1 MGDHVGFESWLERD
15 HLMFMDFDPA
25 ITGIASQPFWL
36 RWQDE
41 DGRDRRHPPDF
52 FARRADGSGL
62 VVDVR
67 PDDRIPPEDAEVFRV
82 TALACGQ
89 AGWEFRRAGTIDP
102 VVRANVRWLSRYRH
116 QRCRREPAAAELL
129 EAFTPGMPLLPGAA
143 QVGDPVAVLPV
154 APAAWRA
161 VNAYGIKV
169 SHRTY
174 DAEELNP
181 IRQQE
186 SGVAAQKGKW
196 EVHHDPYDVSRV
208 FVRGPDG
215 WITCPWKYLEKVPAP
230 FGELAWDH
238 ISGQLA
244 EQGHPAPSELD
255 RALAVDDLLSRA
267 YHGPPGGTG
276 PDAAGPASPRRRRP
290 EADGQGPEGRRP
302 HARHHGLPQQRA

>member
-1 MGDHVGFESWLERD
+1 MPVTGQSGPLRSVSQYCWPKGRSGLLIAGGVAVAVAALNVEPGAGLRFFLEFTRADGTQYRESLAACVTERFEHALPVRPFYWAKDSLHFPGSWWSSTMGDHVGFESWLERD
-15 HLMFMDFDPA
+15 LMFMDFDPA

-154 APAAWRA
+154 AYHLLWRRELACDMSVLLGSASMAWR
-161 VNAYGIKV
+161 V
-169 SHRTY
+169 
-174 DAEELNP
+174 P
-181 IRQQE
+181 
-186 SGVAAQKGKW
+186 SGAA
-196 EVHHDPYDVSRV
+196 R
-208 FVRGPDG
+208 
-215 WITCPWKYLEKVPAP
+215 
-230 FGELAWDH
+230 
-238 ISGQLA
+238 
-244 EQGHPAPSELD
+244 
-255 RALAVDDLLSRA
+255 
-267 YHGPPGGTG
+267 
-276 PDAAGPASPRRRRP
+276 
-290 EADGQGPEGRRP
+290 
-302 HARHHGLPQQRA
+302 